1 MAVVSNGTTIIDAGS
16 LGASIASGPMNLLS
30 SQTASGS
37 ANISFTSGITSAY
50 KEYLFTFH
58 DIHPATDGAKFGFQF
73 NASSASG
80 FNETLMNAYWRHY
93 NNEAADSQGIGYV
106 HGSAADQAQG
116 TSFTILDGGVGA
128 DADQCTAGSVSLY
141 NPSSTTFVK
150 HFAFKGTHY
159 DVNNFVANVFVN
171 GYINVTDA
179 ITEMQF
185 KFSSGNIDAGTI
197 KMYGIK

>member
-1 MAVVSNGTTIIDAGS
+1 MAVISNGTTLIDAGALDS
-16 LGASIASGPMNLLS
+16 GIASGPMNLLS

-73 NASSASG
+73 NASGGSG
-80 FNETLMNAYWRHY
+80 FNETLTTTYWRHY
-93 NNEAADSQGIGYV
+93 NNEAADSQGVGYV
-106 HGSAADQAQG
+106 TSEDQAQG
-116 TSFTILDGGVGA
+116 TNFTILDGGVGA
-128 DADQCTAGSVSLY
+128 DADQSSVGSVSLY
-141 NPSSTTFVK
+141 NPSNTSHAK
-150 HFAFKGTHY
+150 HFIFRGTHY
-159 DVNNFVANVFVN
+159 DVNNFVADVFVG
-171 GYINVTDA
+171 GYVNTTTA

>member
-1 MAVVSNGTTIIDAGS
+1 MAVVSNGTTIIDAGA

-50 KEYLFTFH
+50 KEYVFSFH

-73 NASSASG
+73 NASGGSG
-80 FNETLMNAYWRHY
+80 FNETLTTTYWRHY
-93 NNEAADSQGIGYV
+93 NNEAADSQGVGYV
-106 HGSAADQAQG
+106 TSEDQAQG
-116 TSFTILDGGVGA
+116 TNFTILDGGVGA
-128 DADQCTAGSVSLY
+128 DADQSSVGSVSLY
-141 NPSSTTFVK
+141 NPSNTSHVK
-150 HFAFKGTHY
+150 HFIFRGTHY
-159 DVNNFVANVFVN
+159 DVNNFVADVFVG
-171 GYINVTDA
+171 GYVNTTTA

-185 KFSSGNIDAGTI
+185 KFSCGNIDAGTI